1 MRKFYVIVSSLLL
14 SHHTIAASNVLISS
28 DDSNDLPDDLP
39 ELAMPETSFDGL
51 RVFAEFGYD
60 STKNDYRFKDKALIR
75 TTQVDLEDKDG
86 NKKQTDI
93 VHSSTNF
100 TQMPNKESA
109 KTRSFV
115 TTFGFGCGGTFDN
128 NIFLGVDFGFF
139 SRFGGNQKSCT
150 HKITLP
156 EVKDAKFSY
165 EIVKDDKTT
174 EKKEVIY
181 SLGSV
186 SIDQSIDLKCQSTM
200 GLSIKFRA
208 GYVPHAKSYMPY
220 IVFGCERFQHSLRS
234 SINITGSTDKH
245 TSGYESFGS
254 FHPLIG
260 VGIEKKLKS
269 NWSIRGELT
278 YNIGVWDSTNKKL
291 NNSIQSAKLSTLS
304 RFKAKGN
311 RFTTRIVISKFI

>member
-14 SHHTIAASNVLISS
+14 SHPTIAGSNVLISS
-28 DDSNDLPDDLP
+28 DDSNDLP

-60 STKNDYRFKDKALIR
+60 STKNDYRFKDKALSR
-75 TTQVDLEDKDG
+75 TTQVYLEDKDG
-86 NKKQTDI
+86 KKTQTDI

-100 TQMPNKESA
+100 TQMPNKGSV

-115 TTFGFGCGGTFDN
+115 TTFGVGCGGTFDN

-139 SRFGGNQKSCT
+139 SRFGGNQKSRT

-165 EIVKDDKTT
+165 EIVKDNKTT
-174 EKKEVIY
+174 EKKVTY
-181 SLGSV
+181 NLDSV

-234 SINITGSTDKH
+234 SVNITGSTDKH

-291 NNSIQSAKLSTLS
+291 TNAIQSAKLSTLS